1 MVVTIVQAQCTEM
14 IDGEMPET
22 EVKGC
27 EVPLIT
33 KDVEAYGTNYEKQ
46 EATQWLPD
54 GGTGA
59 ARTCYTV
66 WWFCQMNA
74 LFYFIFFKC
83 IWLSASHGTK

>member
-1 MVVTIVQAQCTEM
+1 MVVTIVQAQCTQM

-46 EATQWLPD
+46 EATQ
-54 GGTGA
+54 
-59 ARTCYTV
+59 
-66 WWFCQMNA
+66 
-74 LFYFIFFKC
+74 
-83 IWLSASHGTK
+83 